1 MPEKLN
7 HEFSWH
13 DSAISTLL
21 EQASLHLGELNS
33 FSSLVPNLDMF
44 IIMHIFNEAVISSR
58 IEGTRTNIEEAMR
71 EQGDVDPEKRD
82 DWQEVHNYVN
92 AMNSAI
98 EDLKSLPLSNRLI
111 KNTHKILLA
120 SGRGE
125 HKTPGEFRKSQNWI
139 GGAAL
144 SDAVFIPPSHEE
156 LPELLSDFELFIN
169 NTELAIPH
177 LIRIAIAHYQFE
189 TIHPFLDGNGRI
201 GRLLIT
207 LYLVH
212 NGVLQQPLLY
222 LSDFFEKNKTLYYDN
237 LSFVRTKNDL
247 AQWIK
252 YFLTGVAQTAQKS
265 SQTLKKIIN
274 LRESL
279 EKNKIMHLG
288 KRMQI
293 GMQFLYFLF
302 GKPIVTGTDVQ
313 SELKLSPKAANA
325 LIDIFVE
332 KGILTETTGFR
343 RNRIF
348 VFNDYLKICYII
360 ISTDEPKNGIGVAY
374 NVYKR
379 GSLWICTV

>member
-1 MPEKLN
+1 MDIQDFKAGTFKQGYKYRYFMPEKLN

-21 EQASLHLGELNS
+21 EHASLHLGELNS

-111 KNTHKILLA
+111 KNTHKIVLA

-139 GGAAL
+139 GGATL

-348 VFNDYLKICYII
+348 VFNDYLKMF
-360 ISTDEPKNGIGVAY
+360 
-374 NVYKR
+374 
-379 GSLWICTV
+379 